1 LPEFVKDA
9 TDRNRTSPFAFT
21 GNKFEFRSV
30 GASDSIGSPNTTLN
44 AIVAEAFCEAADILE
59 QAEDFEMAVH
69 DLIKKYMTE
78 HQRIIFNGNGYSQ
91 EWVKEAERRGLPNI
105 ASMVETIETL
115 TTDKSVALFEKFHIF
130 TKAELE
136 ARKEVLYDTY
146 SKTINIEALTMI
158 DMTRKQILP
167 AVVKYTKSLADTVI
181 AVREAGADAAV
192 QAELL
197 KEVSEKLAETKAA
210 LNALEEAE
218 AKTKTIQ
225 IPKDLAFYYNDT
237 VKPCMDALRAPVDK
251 LEMLVAKE
259 VWPMPSYGDLLF
271 EV

>member
-1 LPEFVKDA
+1 
-9 TDRNRTSPFAFT
+9 
-21 GNKFEFRSV
+21 
-30 GASDSIGSPNTTLN
+30 
-44 AIVAEAFCEAADILE
+44 
-59 QAEDFEMAVH
+59 MH

-91 EWVKEAERRGLPNI
+91 EWVEEAARRGLPNI
-105 ASMVETIETL
+105 GSMVGTIETL
-115 TTDKSVALFEKFHIF
+115 TTEKSIALFEKFHIF

-136 ARKEVLYDTY
+136 ARKEVLYDTF

-181 AVREAGADAAV
+181 AVREAGADATV
-192 QAELL
+192 QSELL

-210 LNALEEAE
+210 LNKLEEAE
-218 AKTKTIQ
+218 ATAKTMKC
-225 IPKDLAFYYNDT
+225 PKELAFYYNDT
-237 VKPCMDALRAPVDK
+237 VKVAMEALRAPVDK

-259 VWPMPSYGDLLF
+259 IWPMPSYGDLLF